1 MAKRI
6 PIEYLLEIEVGEHVI
21 RSMILPPV
29 ISCTPTLQPATDFR
43 WTFGE
48 RPVKQKMGYREGQ
61 LSIRGQAGYKRRTGK
76 SANGP
81 DLTALGP
88 KLFSEFVLFMV
99 QYEELGANTE
109 GPIKRDES
117 LAPRLIF
124 RSQLEAGTPLEAW
137 YVEVTRFSAP
147 RDESQRL
154 TLSYSLDLRIE
165 GPVVRKSTTKFGG
178 VAQKL
183 DASKNLGDSMAEIT
197 SDRQLGKGAK
207 DRFLEPG
214 RRLGEGARDRFPEG
228 VGIFAGSGGRAAV
241 QLSSLSDFLRDVPVR
256 WSQFRAP
263 VEDLMQFAQNIQKVA
278 GAVKAQFAFPKNM
291 VNDLA
296 NLARTSIETLEASWD
311 ALPGSDRVES
321 REWFDKAYGSIEKV
335 RSDALTIVGLSRE
348 KITDT
353 SSVRTSIDSRV
364 TSKNGTAVTCNAM
377 RGNENLQ
384 QFCARVLQDAGRWRF
399 VMYLNDMASPFFSK
413 DGLALGSG
421 LDLLVP
427 ILPGVPLNA
436 KQTQDLFG
444 TDLLFRDG
452 TLVLNGTTDFA
463 LVRGKAN
470 LIQAV
475 TRRLLAKQ
483 GSNLAFP
490 LWGMPKLV
498 GEAGIA
504 GLVGMIASKTREQME
519 SDSRIAK
526 VIDLVV
532 ENNADTYE
540 ARFKIITTAGD
551 SQEIVVVS

>member
-6 PIEYLLEIEVGEHVI
+6 PIEYLLEVEVGGHVI

-29 ISCTPTLQPATDFR
+29 INCTPTLQPATDFR

-61 LSIRGQAGYKRRTGK
+61 ISIRGQAGYKRRTGK
-76 SANGP
+76 NAYGA

-88 KLFSEFVLFMV
+88 KLFSEFVLFML
-99 QYEELGANTE
+99 QYEELGATTE
-109 GPIKRDES
+109 GPIKRDDGR
-117 LAPRLIF
+117 APRLIF

-137 YVEVTRFSAP
+137 YVEVTSFSAP

-154 TLSYSLDLRIE
+154 TLSYSLNLRIE
-165 GPVVRKSTTKFGG
+165 GPVVREPTTPFGTPAQQARKGGDLGLSLKYLSIEKDIAKQNAIINGVDGVVVGDGRLKSGGG
-178 VAQKL
+178 VQ
-183 DASKNLGDSMAEIT
+183 
-197 SDRQLGKGAK
+197 
-207 DRFLEPG
+207 
-214 RRLGEGARDRFPEG
+214 
-228 VGIFAGSGGRAAV
+228 V
-241 QLSSLSDFLRDVPVR
+241 SSLSDFLRDVPLR

-311 ALPGSDRVES
+311 AIPGADRVES

-335 RSDALTIVGLSRE
+335 RSDALAIVGLSRE

-384 QFCARVLQDAGRWRF
+384 QFCARVLQDASRWRY